1 MKKYV
6 LFSKSD
12 QKKLAQF
19 YKSIDE
25 NDFIEIES
33 ISQTLIG
40 LYSDNSLLFNS
51 SKFRDIFTRK
61 PKVEEI
67 AQTLS
72 HIQCWKAISENQL
85 IDDHDMVLVAEAD
98 IMLVSNA
105 IELANEYANKYTS
118 YNVIKLQRDFPTHNQ
133 ESLFKEGDTIDALVY
148 GDKENYN
155 NSGAPLYLIRKCIA
169 RRLFE
174 YTIKEKPFWKADY
187 FADFISLVDSV
198 NHIAQAEKLLGYT
211 PQNKKMPK
219 NPLFSIIIPI
229 YNTSEYLDECLNS
242 VVNQKF
248 DNYEVILVDDGSAD
262 DSADICYRYKKEY
275 NNIIFISKPNEGQ
288 SVARN
293 IGIHLAKGKY
303 LIFLDSDDYWNND
316 KVLSDLEMIYQESNP
331 DIIMTP
337 LASIYSD
344 KIIYHSPEYRNMQGN
359 FHEDFQ
365 YLLNKEIYLG
375 FPVTKIIK
383 KDIIKNNNLYFIK
396 KRTYEDIPWS
406 FNLVRHIKTYSIY
419 PKIYY
424 MYRRNNEN
432 STTRYVSVINQQN
445 LFMNFVDIYK
455 ELSFFK
461 ENIPTIYPT
470 MLNYAHDIDE
480 YIMKCYQLLNI
491 ESKKEVD
498 ELMKSHIELIK
509 KIAI

>member
-155 NSGAPLYLIRKCIA
+155 NSGASLYLIRKCIA
-169 RRLFE
+169 RRL
-174 YTIKEKPFWKADY
+174 
-187 FADFISLVDSV
+187 
-198 NHIAQAEKLLGYT
+198 N
-211 PQNKKMPK
+211 
-219 NPLFSIIIPI
+219 
-229 YNTSEYLDECLNS
+229 
-242 VVNQKF
+242 
-248 DNYEVILVDDGSAD
+248 IL
-262 DSADICYRYKKEY
+262 
-275 NNIIFISKPNEGQ
+275 
-288 SVARN
+288 
-293 IGIHLAKGKY
+293 
-303 LIFLDSDDYWNND
+303 
-316 KVLSDLEMIYQESNP
+316 
-331 DIIMTP
+331 
-337 LASIYSD
+337 
-344 KIIYHSPEYRNMQGN
+344 
-359 FHEDFQ
+359 
-365 YLLNKEIYLG
+365 
-375 FPVTKIIK
+375 
-383 KDIIKNNNLYFIK
+383 
-396 KRTYEDIPWS
+396 
-406 FNLVRHIKTYSIY
+406 
-419 PKIYY
+419 
-424 MYRRNNEN
+424 
-432 STTRYVSVINQQN
+432 
-445 LFMNFVDIYK
+445 
-455 ELSFFK
+455 
-461 ENIPTIYPT
+461 
-470 MLNYAHDIDE
+470 
-480 YIMKCYQLLNI
+480 
-491 ESKKEVD
+491 
-498 ELMKSHIELIK
+498 
-509 KIAI
+509 